1 MKIES
6 KEDLFVAW
14 LSEIYSAEKQV
25 ADILPKII
33 EEATNPEL
41 KDTLRN
47 HLRETEKQVVRL
59 DEIFKILN
67 CEIENKKCDGMNGL
81 GMEANSLIRR
91 VTDRAVLD
99 SALIAVAQKI
109 ERYEIFCYETLCTL
123 GEALNHE
130 DVLMLLRRTLIEEK
144 AADEKLHAIAFGLST
159 WGTAPPRHGYEGSE
173 IPV

>member
-41 KDTLRN
+41 KDMLRA

-67 CEIENKKCDGMNGL
+67 CEIEDKKCDGMKGL
-81 GMEANSLIRR
+81 VLEANSLILR
-91 VTDRAVLD
+91 VKDRTVLD
-99 SALIAVAQKI
+99 SALIAVTQKI

-130 DVLMLLRRTLIEEK
+130 GALMLLRRTLVEEK
-144 AADEKLHAIAFGLST
+144 AADEKLHAITFGLSA
-159 WGTAPPRHGYEGSE
+159 WGVAPPRHGYEGSE
-173 IPV
+173 IPL